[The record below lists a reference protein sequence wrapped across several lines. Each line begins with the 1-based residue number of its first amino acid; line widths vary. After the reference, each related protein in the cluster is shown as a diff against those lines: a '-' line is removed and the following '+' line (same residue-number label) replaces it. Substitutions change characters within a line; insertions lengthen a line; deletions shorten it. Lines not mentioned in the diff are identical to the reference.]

1 MSWIVSIEF
10 TAKRDWTALHHA
22 ANDQNIDD
30 LRRLLN
36 NNDVDDAAIDVD
48 DANNPKHETP
58 LMLAASTGNEQCDS
72 FAARSSRKFW
82 QAVAI

>member
-22 ANDQNIDD
+22 ANDQNIDE

-36 NNDVDDAAIDVD
+36 NNVDDAVIDVD

-58 LMLAASTGNEQCDS
+58 LMLAASTGNEHVIRLLLDHR
-72 FAARSSRKFW
+72 ANIDKLWRYK
-82 QAVAI
+82 